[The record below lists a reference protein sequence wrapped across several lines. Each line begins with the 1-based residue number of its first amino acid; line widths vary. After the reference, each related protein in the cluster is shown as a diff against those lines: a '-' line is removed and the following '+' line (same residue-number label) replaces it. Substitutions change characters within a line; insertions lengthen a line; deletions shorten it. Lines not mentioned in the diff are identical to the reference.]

1 MFDFS
6 GWHALHHFGM
16 FSSKL
21 ILTLALRFNLCNL
34 LICWRSCNIFIV
46 FWWRRKCIH
55 GEKFNCRVE
64 IVVRTLQCICAFT
77 LVESHI
83 FKYLQ
88 LKCTCRVGYMCVL
101 ISSDTYVHG
110 IHRNGYL
117 RTLFRIRS
125 IQGFTSNDN
134 RFLRRRRYS
143 TTEKKFH
150 CNTKFLRIIL

>member
-1 MFDFS
+1 MACSPSLWNVFFETHP
-6 GWHALHHFGM
+6 HACVEIQLVQPSHM
-16 FSSKL
+16 
-21 ILTLALRFNLCNL
+21 
-34 LICWRSCNIFIV
+34 CWRSCNIFIV

-88 LKCTCRVGYMCVL
+88 FKCTCRVGYMCVL

-143 TTEKKFH
+143 ATEKKFH